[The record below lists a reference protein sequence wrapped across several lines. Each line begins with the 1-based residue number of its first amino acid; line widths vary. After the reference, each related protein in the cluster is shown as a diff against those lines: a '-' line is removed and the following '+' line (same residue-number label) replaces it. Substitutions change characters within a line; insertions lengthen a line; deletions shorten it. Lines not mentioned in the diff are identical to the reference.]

1 MDRRALNAAPHTK
14 ARVERGDRP
23 IDRSRHGS
31 RLTAVRTLGV
41 ALGLV
46 ALVLGGVAVRAFALV
61 AAGVQ
66 TVPFWPAAR
75 LYPPWAV
82 LLALL
87 GGIGLACA
95 YGAVRLAL
103 LSRALL
109 VAPAPYLRALDARR
123 SEETP

>member
-1 MDRRALNAAPHTK
+1 M
-14 ARVERGDRP
+14 
-23 IDRSRHGS
+23 DRSRHGH

-103 LSRALL
+103 
-109 VAPAPYLRALDARR
+109 APGVTGDAGDGADTT
-123 SEETP
+123 TPNGAERGAGAWAAAR

>member
-1 MDRRALNAAPHTK
+1 M
-14 ARVERGDRP
+14 
-23 IDRSRHGS
+23 DRSRHGR
-31 RLTAVRTLGV
+31 RLTAVRTLGA

-46 ALVLGGVAVRAFALV
+46 ALVLGGVAVRALALV

-66 TVPFWPAAR
+66 TVPVWPAAR
-75 LYPPWAV
+75 LYPQWAV

-95 YGAVRLAL
+95 YGALRLAL
-103 LSRALL
+103 HARALL

>member
-1 MDRRALNAAPHTK
+1 M
-14 ARVERGDRP
+14 
-23 IDRSRHGS
+23 DRSRHGR

-46 ALVLGGVAVRAFALV
+46 ALTLGVVAVRAFALV

-66 TVPFWPAAR
+66 TVPFWPAER
-75 LYPPWAV
+75 LYPQWAV

-87 GGIGLACA
+87 AGLGLVFA
-95 YGAVRLAL
+95 YGALRLAL
-103 LSRALL
+103 HARALL
-109 VAPAPYLRALDARR
+109 VAPVPYLRALDARR

>member
-1 MDRRALNAAPHTK
+1 M
-14 ARVERGDRP
+14 
-23 IDRSRHGS
+23 DRSRHGH